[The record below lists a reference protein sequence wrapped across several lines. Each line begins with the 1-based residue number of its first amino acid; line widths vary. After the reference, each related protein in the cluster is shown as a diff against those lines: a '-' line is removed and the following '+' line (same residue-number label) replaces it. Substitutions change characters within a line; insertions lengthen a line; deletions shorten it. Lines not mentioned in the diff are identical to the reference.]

1 MIQYNTTPIAVAAA
15 TVAYRIWKKNQQSS
29 FPVTGYRIP
38 FRTTNSHRRRILIA
52 LGGGRR
58 TRTRAPH
65 IGTAPRFRSSDYILY
80 APSPPSVQI
89 ARRSLASR
97 KKCVFISTV
106 NISFFFLYHSLSL
119 SLSLSLQL
127 STQNIIQ

>member
-1 MIQYNTTPIAVAAA
+1 MIQYNNTPIAAAA
-15 TVAYRIWKKNQQSS
+15 VLLQPLLIGYGKKNQQSS

-58 TRTRAPH
+58 TRTRAPR
-65 IGTAPRFRSSDYILY
+65 IGTAPRFRSSDYIY

-89 ARRSLASR
+89 A
-97 KKCVFISTV
+97 
-106 NISFFFLYHSLSL
+106 
-119 SLSLSLQL
+119 
-127 STQNIIQ
+127 